1 MNLNEFEWSFVIL
14 GIRWY
19 LVSVSGRMPN
29 GSTSVKKLP
38 VDKIDSLWARCRF
51 FLYFHR
57 RPHSRRSRSHS
68 TPYGQS
74 ASDTPPTPPH
84 SRRSQDD
91 IIFLDLYRS
100 STAWDGVR
108 ATEMCPTELAS
119 LGRGCIK
126 SGKNTQGLSSASI
139 ERYHPSLLEQCPVA
153 HQCVHPYPHR
163 QHPLDYT

>member
-1 MNLNEFEWSFVIL
+1 MNLNELEWSFVIL

-51 FLYFHR
+51 FCIFTEGLTAGAPEVTAHPTDRAAF
-57 RPHSRRSRSHS
+57 
-68 TPYGQS
+68 
-74 ASDTPPTPPH
+74 DTLTPPH